1 MSLHLRENPPDD
13 LQAKELNS
21 VKRSSQTLSLI
32 SKRIGQ
38 AVLSLAIGTEG
49 IAQAKNSVDTR
60 PVSTQNIL
68 TDNELGVF
76 KEAINMSEDFSEE
89 TKLLAQATSSN
100 EPINPPSIWDET
112 NFGPLMN
119 APEGSTEAMNVSP
132 GVLIYDVST
141 HHTKAE
147 FVTAGSD
154 GKIRIINATN
164 GGIEKTLEGHRGLA
178 IAAEYTPDG
187 SKIVST
193 GYDSALKVWDANS
206 GALLKTFNLPGVGSG
221 VEISPDGQIA
231 AVGAGDRPL
240 QIIHLTNGYV
250 REIPFGGEAC
260 RFSFAPD
267 AQTITV
273 SNGTGVT
280 LWNMATGT
288 AIRRLEGLSDSVYSI
303 DYHPSG
309 QYVAAG
315 DNSGNVMIWNTATG
329 TSVWSGHIH
338 DGKPDGAQGG
348 VWAMAFSNDGSKLIT
363 GDHNGAVVVSNVSGI
378 AVGIAPEELQRIET
392 GSTISSINV
401 TNDSAGFMIAVGGS
415 KETSQQI
422 FVNMNQPVRTEE
434 EQLLWE
440 LDEAIEDASWTIP
453 RLERQI
459 QELELSIPGIENK
472 KKPYLEEKAMWQRNL
487 DSAKLYLKELE
498 QQLRNASNKNK
509 PKIQSS
515 IDATNRNI
523 AECERNI
530 ARLQG
535 IIDNIENEK
544 NQVYVQIENIERQIE
559 SLERRMAECADMYLV
574 RSVAAGETLADAR
587 ASVQQTITGAYT
599 QSNESLPHIIPE
611 IGIKDMDITTNFRAL
626 QLLEPNAF
634 IPNNDVPVVSKS
646 GGMVKVYGHVTN
658 RGKRAGYVTLE
669 VYGLS
674 ALNPNQPVQQSMQI
688 WLEPG
693 QMQLFVTSVNL
704 PACGDGPRS
713 YVQFLVKTPGEA
725 TVSKVRNTAKPT
737 SMDGSNYE
745 QGGVGAMEHNARV
758 IMESPGG
765 IGTIQ
770 ERLTRYLQSDPESA
784 AKIAGQIRDE
794 TSGIGEEYE
803 EEFITAYIAS
813 LPREQ
818 QIAENV
824 KNQMQ
829 TKVLSDLDKESAGIL
844 VAMSENDSLSE
855 GLMHYEN
862 AIRIYNLHTVYEKT
876 GFQNV
881 EIHRCM
887 HSKIVF
893 TLEEAAMVNFWVD
906 TGDLGNIDDL
916 LWAAPPN
923 IDLTLSGGGLKNP
936 YTSNKSGMSGESISS
951 LLPPGTYTLVIADK
965 TDYTSQNL
973 NENEKSTLTLPIVP
987 VGINIQPHRSQHI
1000 QGCMSIAGSPY
1011 ALPVSMSVAEFEFEQ
1026 RKTDINRI
1034 STLDIS
1040 KPVWIVIHG
1049 RTDRSDS
1056 DPMEELARTLQAHDV
1071 QVVTLDWRAGAAD
1084 NFGPIDLNGSKW
1096 IAETGRWTSNQLKS
1110 LGFSKQNINI
1120 VGHSWGTFVGYELAA
1135 NYDGINSF
1143 IALDPAKDSA
1153 LLASRYNESTV
1164 NFANASLIS
1173 HAFHSSFFGSKDLA
1187 LTADRTFRI
1196 KAEENYENG
1205 TFDIRAI
1212 QSLLRTEYYEA
1223 AALLGIDEGLDA
1235 WREHGFA
1242 VTLFSRLLEESLNNS
1257 DLGISTLFKPQIMG
1271 SSSSSLQE
1279 GPDHYEGIFN
1289 VEPFKIS
1296 NRDGKTWWKAGNY
1309 QFFGEDDSGNSIEE

>member
-1 MSLHLRENPPDD
+1 MSLHLRENPPED
-13 LQAKELNS
+13 LQAKESNS
-21 VKRSSQTLSLI
+21 AKRSSQTLSLI

-38 AVLSLAIGTEG
+38 AILSLAIGTEG
-49 IAQAKNSVDTR
+49 IAQAKNSADTR
-60 PVSTQNIL
+60 PVSMQSIHTN
-68 TDNELGVF
+68 DELRVF

-89 TKLLAQATSSN
+89 ETNLLAQATGSN

-267 AQTITV
+267 GQTIAV

-288 AIRRLEGLSDSVYSI
+288 AIRRLEGLSDSVYSV

-329 TSVWSGHIH
+329 ASVWSGHIH

-472 KKPYLEEKAMWQRNL
+472 KKPYLEEKTMWQRNL

-713 YVQFLVKTPGEA
+713 YVQFLVKTPGET

-765 IGTIQ
+765 IDTIQ

-803 EEFITAYIAS
+803 EEFMTAYVAS

-829 TKVLSDLDKESAGIL
+829 TEVLSELLQETASTL
-844 VAMSENDSLSE
+844 VAM
-855 GLMHYEN
+855 N
-862 AIRIYNLHTVYEKT
+862 ANGVPLETGISYVMNGIHTYNLDNVYEAQ

-881 EIHRCM
+881 E
-887 HSKIVF
+887 
-893 TLEEAAMVNFWVD
+893 VNPKLYSRIIIDLKQTSMFNVWVD
-906 TGDLGNIDDL
+906 GTATFGSPLIPNTKLVIKGEDL
-916 LWAAPPN
+916 P
-923 IDLTLSGGGLKNP
+923 
-936 YTSNKSGMSGESISS
+936 SNGYFSDKVDAGSGESIS
-951 LLPPGTYTLVIADK
+951 LRLTPGTYILEVHDLTNYEDMEAVDQNFTPVKRNVEVNMDI
-965 TDYTSQNL
+965 SQY
-973 NENEKSTLTLPIVP
+973 I
-987 VGINIQPHRSQHI
+987 SQQI
-1000 QGCMSIAGSPY
+1000 IGRMSVDGKERTMP
-1011 ALPVSMSVAEFEFEQ
+1011 LSMRVAEFKSLSADFVRE
-1026 RKTDINRI
+1026 KLGIDAINV
-1034 STLDIS
+1034 LDPNRS
-1040 KPVWIVIHG
+1040 VWVVVHG
-1049 RTDRSDS
+1049 MNSSETGGIESVAK
-1056 DPMEELARTLQAHDV
+1056 ELFLSGQ
-1071 QVVTLDWRAGAAD
+1071 QVVTVDWSIAANTITTRD
-1084 NFGPIDLNGSKW
+1084 AP
-1096 IAETGRWTSNQLKS
+1096 WTKSVGEWATSQLIN
-1110 LGFSKQNINI
+1110 LGFTADKINI
-1120 VGHSWGTFVGYELAA
+1120 VGHSHGTYVAFASANKAIELTSSQ
-1135 NYDGINSF
+1135 INA
-1143 IALDPAKDSA
+1143 IVALDPAGNIPLISGFKDNIIDFSIYSRNSIA
-1153 LLASRYNESTV
+1153 IEGSWIAGQDSLASTADVAYKLVSDNTYPIDVLTEHSLPVSTFANVLKTDRMIEGILPENLEISQIMTSIYDQSLFLKEDAMDNGYEGQINITTHDAVDVYGEEYTEALPYSVEAFLQDGRWKIWNIVNPEST
-1164 NFANASLIS
+1164 
-1173 HAFHSSFFGSKDLA
+1173 
-1187 LTADRTFRI
+1187 
-1196 KAEENYENG
+1196 
-1205 TFDIRAI
+1205 
-1212 QSLLRTEYYEA
+1212 
-1223 AALLGIDEGLDA
+1223 
-1235 WREHGFA
+1235 
-1242 VTLFSRLLEESLNNS
+1242 
-1257 DLGISTLFKPQIMG
+1257 
-1271 SSSSSLQE
+1271 LQM
-1279 GPDHYEGIFN
+1279 P
-1289 VEPFKIS
+1289 
-1296 NRDGKTWWKAGNY
+1296 
-1309 QFFGEDDSGNSIEE
+1309 